1 MNNSWWLVKADPEN
15 DYSIDDLAKDGHTIW
30 DGVHNNQAI
39 LNIQKMKTGDK
50 LYFYH
55 SQKEKSIVGLAEVV
69 SEPYENTDDPRR
81 SWAMKIKFIKKFKSP
96 IHLSIIK
103 SHPEF
108 NDFLLVRNS
117 RLSVMPVAPKHQKV
131 IEKLLVG

>member
-1 MNNSWWLVKADPEN
+1 MNYWLIKADPDN
-15 DYSIDDLAKDGHTIW
+15 DYSIDDLKRDGSTIW

-55 SQKEKSIVGLAEVV
+55 SQKEKSIVGLAEVA
-69 SEPYENTDDPRR
+69 SNPYENTDDPRR
-81 SWAMKIKFIKKFKSP
+81 SWAMKVKFIKKYTNP
-96 IHLSIIK
+96 LHLSLIK
-103 SHPEF
+103 SSSDF
-108 NDFLLVRNS
+108 DDFLLVRNS
-117 RLSVMPVAPKHQKV
+117 RLSVMPVEPKHQKV